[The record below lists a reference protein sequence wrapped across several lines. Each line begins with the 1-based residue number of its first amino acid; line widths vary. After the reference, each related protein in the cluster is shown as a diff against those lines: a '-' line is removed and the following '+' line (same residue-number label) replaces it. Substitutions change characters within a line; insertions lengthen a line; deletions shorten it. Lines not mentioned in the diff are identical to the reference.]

1 MKTQLANSN
10 FYYVFATA
18 YIEKSLLK
26 STPNYLFFLH
36 FTNIEFNTFL
46 THYFNKIKFMRT
58 KLITYKFVLCLFAM
72 LLLGYSSN
80 CQTLPDTNKVTWKSS
95 KEAEIALNNYE
106 DNILPTSNI
115 SVQVASNYSDYFT
128 QFIKILKSNIA
139 SSPDVKLSFEKAFEE
154 TRPFLQYTN
163 ANPDEFNEGIKKI
176 LEVLTL

>member
-1 MKTQLANSN
+1 
-10 FYYVFATA
+10 
-18 YIEKSLLK
+18 
-26 STPNYLFFLH
+26 
-36 FTNIEFNTFL
+36 
-46 THYFNKIKFMRT
+46 
-58 KLITYKFVLCLFAM
+58 M

>member
-1 MKTQLANSN
+1 
-10 FYYVFATA
+10 
-18 YIEKSLLK
+18 
-26 STPNYLFFLH
+26 
-36 FTNIEFNTFL
+36 
-46 THYFNKIKFMRT
+46 MRT

-154 TRPFLQYTN
+154 TRPFLQ
-163 ANPDEFNEGIKKI
+163 
-176 LEVLTL
+176 